1 MNFDIRFVSN
11 LNNSMLF
18 KINTN
23 FYGNG
28 TSITENNLIK
38 WKKMHSIWESMHSAR
53 TRTTVL
59 IGDSI
64 FLRLLLDTG
73 LPFYVVIRAT
83 QRSSRLQGKGSTFV
97 SQLF

>member
-1 MNFDIRFVSN
+1 MNFDIRYISN

-38 WKKMHSIWESMHSAR
+38 
-53 TRTTVL
+53 
-59 IGDSI
+59 
-64 FLRLLLDTG
+64 
-73 LPFYVVIRAT
+73 
-83 QRSSRLQGKGSTFV
+83 
-97 SQLF
+97 

>member
-1 MNFDIRFVSN
+1 MNFDIRYVSN

-38 WKKMHSIWESMHSAR
+38 WKKNALYLRVNAFSTNKNYCTNWGLYFFTSPTGHR
-53 TRTTVL
+53 TA
-59 IGDSI
+59 
-64 FLRLLLDTG
+64 FLRAH
-73 LPFYVVIRAT
+73 PCHAKV
-83 QRSSRLQGKGSTFV
+83 
-97 SQLF
+97 

>member
-1 MNFDIRFVSN
+1 MNFDIRYVSN

-23 FYGNG
+23 FYSNG

-59 IGDSI
+59 IEDSI
-64 FLRLLLDTG
+64 FFTSPTGHLTAFLRAH
-73 LPFYVVIRAT
+73 PCHAKV
-83 QRSSRLQGKGSTFV
+83 
-97 SQLF
+97 

>member
-1 MNFDIRFVSN
+1 MNFDIRYVSN

-38 WKKMHSIWESMHSAR
+38 WKKKCTLFESQCIQHEQE
-53 TRTTVL
+53 
-59 IGDSI
+59 
-64 FLRLLLDTG
+64 LL
-73 LPFYVVIRAT
+73 Y
-83 QRSSRLQGKGSTFV
+83 
-97 SQLF
+97 

>member
-1 MNFDIRFVSN
+1 MNFDIRYVSN

-23 FYGNG
+23 FYGNV

-38 WKKMHSIWESMHSAR
+38 WKKNALYLRVNAFSTNKNYCTNWG
-53 TRTTVL
+53 L
-59 IGDSI
+59 Y

-73 LPFYVVIRAT
+73 LPFYVLIRAT
-83 QRSSRLQGKGSTFV
+83 QRSSRLQGKGSTFI